1 MALLSDVFPQCQ
13 EADGPRGVFI
23 KAEQRKPV
31 EVPRRDEQRDNSQSG
46 CSVEPR
52 APCQGSCGMAQL
64 YELLHQCQEVDGPQ
78 PVVTVSVPE
87 LQQRSAHQ
95 QSAQQQRPAV
105 RLMIRPPESP
115 PVQQAPRAQ
124 RSLGHPPM
132 SPRWRCLRRQRS
144 AAWCLRAI
152 VAQYQRRPVLSG
164 ASQYMMVVLLRRF
177 WGHEVGPEAY
187 QTRNAVRQF
196 LAVQLGGWC
205 KRVQG
210 HTFWSFCRM
219 VSCTSLLSFQEML
232 RRRSNMPRTRA

>member
-95 QSAQQQRPAV
+95 QSALQFNK
-105 RLMIRPPESP
+105 
-115 PVQQAPRAQ
+115 
-124 RSLGHPPM
+124 
-132 SPRWRCLRRQRS
+132 RRGRS
-144 AAWCLRAI
+144 ALLAI
-152 VAQYQRRPVLSG
+152 HRCRRVGG
-164 ASQYMMVVLLRRF
+164 ASAGSGR
-177 WGHEVGPEAY
+177 P
-187 QTRNAVRQF
+187 
-196 LAVQLGGWC
+196 LG
-205 KRVQG
+205 V
-210 HTFWSFCRM
+210 
-219 VSCTSLLSFQEML
+219 
-232 RRRSNMPRTRA
+232 